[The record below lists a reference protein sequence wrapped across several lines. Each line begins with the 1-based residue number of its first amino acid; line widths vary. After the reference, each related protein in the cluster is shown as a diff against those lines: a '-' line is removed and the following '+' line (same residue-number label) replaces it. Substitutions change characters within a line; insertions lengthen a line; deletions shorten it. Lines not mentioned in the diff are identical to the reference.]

1 MTVETLADRRVMIR
15 DFGIDVS
22 YVPLSGGRAT
32 FKGIFDNEHSL
43 EDIGG
48 SVAFSVLQPRLTCVT
63 ADVKN
68 VVEGD
73 TITFS
78 VDNVDTDY
86 VVRVAMPDG
95 TGITEL
101 QLEKQ

>member
-1 MTVETLADRRVMIR
+1 MSVETLADRRVMIR

-22 YVPLSGGRAT
+22 YIPLSGGRAT

-48 SVAFSVLQPRLTCVT
+48 SVAFSVVQPRLTCVT
-63 ADVKN
+63 ADVKD

-73 TITFS
+73 KITFP
-78 VDNVDTDY
+78 VDNVTTEY

>member
-1 MTVETLADRRVMIR
+1 MTVETLADRRLMIR

-22 YVPLSGGRAT
+22 YIPLSGGRAT

-43 EDIGG
+43 EEVGG

-73 TITFS
+73 VISFP
-78 VDNVDTDY
+78 VDNVTTNY
-86 VVRVAMPDG
+86 VVRVSMPDG
-95 TGITEL
+95 TGISEL

>member
-1 MTVETLADRRVMIR
+1 MPVETLDDRRTMIE
-15 DFGIDVS
+15 DFGVEVS
-22 YVPLSGGRAT
+22 YVPLSGDSAT

-43 EDIGG
+43 EDVGG
-48 SVAFSVLQPRLTCVT
+48 SVAFSVVQPRLTCVT
-63 ADVKN
+63 ADVSA

-73 TITFS
+73 VLRVP
-78 VDNVDTDY
+78 VDGSEIEY
-86 VVRVAMPDG
+86 VIRVAMPDG

>member
-1 MTVETLADRRVMIR
+1 MTVETLADRRILIN
-15 DFGIDVS
+15 DFGMEVS
-22 YVPLSGGRAT
+22 YIPVSGGRKT

-43 EDIGG
+43 EEIGG
-48 SVAFSVLQPRLTCVT
+48 SVAFSVVQPRLTCVT
-63 ADVKN
+63 ADVKD

-73 TITFS
+73 VISFL
-78 VDNVDTDY
+78 VDNLRTEY

>member
-15 DFGIDVS
+15 DFGIDVA
-22 YVPLSGGRAT
+22 YTPVSGGRAS
-32 FKGIFDNEHSL
+32 FKGIFDNEHAL

-48 SVAFSVLQPRLTCVT
+48 SVAFSVVQPRLTCVT
-63 ADVKN
+63 ADVAD

-73 TITFS
+73 VISFP
-78 VDNVDTDY
+78 VDNVTVEY

>member
-1 MTVETLADRRVMIR
+1 MPVETLGDRRTMIR
-15 DFGIDVS
+15 DFGVEVS
-22 YVPLSGGRAT
+22 YVPVSGGRAT

-48 SVAFSVLQPRLTCVT
+48 SVAFSVVQPRLTCVT
-63 ADVKN
+63 ADVSD

-73 TITFS
+73 VLKVP
-78 VDNVDTDY
+78 VDGSIVQY
-86 VVRVAMPDG
+86 VIRVAMPDG

>member
-1 MTVETLADRRVMIR
+1 MTVETLADRRLMIR

-22 YVPLSGGRAT
+22 YIPLSGGRAT

-43 EDIGG
+43 EEVGG

-63 ADVKN
+63 AYVKN

-73 TITFS
+73 VISFP
-78 VDNVDTDY
+78 VDNVTTNY
-86 VVRVAMPDG
+86 VVRVSMPDG
-95 TGITEL
+95 TGISEL